1 MSGDAT
7 YQEYLTTNLP
17 LLPLRNSVLFPH
29 VTMAVTVGR
38 ERSLALLD
46 DVRPGDIIAVGVQRD
61 AAIDHPV
68 RSDIQDI
75 ATLARV
81 RNIAPGM
88 QGPRLLLE
96 GLNRFEIQSM
106 RDSGEYW
113 EVVGTSVEETE
124 SDPEESERMATALT
138 SVLREVGWDEDDLGQ
153 LVSQHDGAVG
163 KAVDKVSAAAPL
175 EFQQQIALFIELD
188 VTARVRK
195 LYEFVNEIKTRRE
208 VSETINDEVK
218 ESIGKAQRDS
228 ILREQMKAIKKQLGD
243 GEGDDDLV
251 DELRTQ
257 LEEAGLPDEA
267 WEVAEQELRR
277 LESTP
282 PERPEHNIIRN
293 YLELMAELPWSKKAE
308 TNDDIDDVQTI
319 LDDTHYGMEDI
330 KERVLQYLAV
340 TKLSDNPQAN
350 ILCLAGPP
358 GVGKT
363 SIAQAIGEA
372 TGRPFVRISLGGM
385 RDEAEIRGHR
395 KTYVGAMP
403 GRIIKAMRKAGEK
416 NPIILLDEIDKV
428 TQGGFSGNPED
439 ALLEVLDPEQNSTFT
454 DHYLEVPFDLSDVL
468 FIGTANYLENL
479 SPPLRDRLEIIE
491 LSGYTPQE
499 KVQIA
504 RRHLLPKR
512 MEQYNLSP
520 KQLPITDGALE
531 SIIIDYTREAGVRE
545 LDRQLSKLT
554 RVLALDAARADDP
567 SSVVMKV
574 DEENIDEYLGKK
586 RFFNETAARTA
597 QPGVATG
604 LAWTPAGGDILFI
617 ETSRMFGKGRIE
629 ITGKLGDVMQE
640 SARAALAYLRSHA
653 EELNIDPK
661 FLEKQ
666 DLHIHVPAG
675 AVPKDGPSAGV
686 TMFTAL
692 TSLLTGR
699 RVRPDTAMTGEVT
712 LRGRVLPVGGI
723 KEKVLAA
730 HRSGIEKVL
739 LPYQNERDLD
749 DVPEEVR
756 ETVEIVLVEDVSQ
769 VLEHALED
777 PENPLGAGPEPD
789 STTHAAA

>member
-7 YQEYLTTNLP
+7 YQDVLTTKLP
-17 LLPLRNSVLFPH
+17 LLPLRNSVLFPN

-38 ERSLALLD
+38 ERSLALLE
-46 DVRPGDIIAVGVQRD
+46 DVNRGDIIAVGVQRD
-61 AAIDHPV
+61 GSINHPV
-68 RSDIQDI
+68 RSDVQDI

-88 QGPRLLLE
+88 QGPRILLE
-96 GLNRFEIQSM
+96 GLHRLEIKSM
-106 RDSGEYW
+106 SDNGRYW
-113 EVVGTSVEETE
+113 EVAGTSVEETE
-124 SDPEESERMATALT
+124 SDEEESAHMSTALT
-138 SVLREVGWDEDDLGQ
+138 SLLRDVGWGEDDLGR
-153 LVSQHDGAVG
+153 LLSREDIAFG
-163 KAVDKVSAAAPL
+163 KTVDKVAAAAPL

-188 VTARVRK
+188 ITTRIRK
-195 LYEFVNEIKTRRE
+195 LYEFVSEIATRRE

-243 GEGDDDLV
+243 GDGEDDVVGD
-251 DELRTQ
+251 LRAQ
-257 LEEAGLPDEA
+257 LEDADLPDEA

-277 LESTP
+277 LDSTP
-282 PERPEHNIIRN
+282 PERPEHSIIRN
-293 YLELMAELPWSKKAE
+293 YLELMAELPWSKSAD
-308 TNDDIDDVQTI
+308 TTDNIDDVQHT

-340 TKLSDNPQAN
+340 TKLADNPQAN
-350 ILCLAGPP
+350 ILCLSGPP

-403 GRIIKAMRKAGEK
+403 GRIIKAMRKAGTK

-454 DHYLEVPFDLSDVL
+454 DHYLEVPFDLSEVL

-491 LSGYTPQE
+491 MSGYTPQE

-520 KQLPITDGALE
+520 KQLPITDEALE
-531 SIIIDYTREAGVRE
+531 SIIVDYTREAGVRE
-545 LDRQLSKLT
+545 LDRQLTKLT
-554 RVLALDAARADDP
+554 RVLALDAARAEDP
-567 SSVVMKV
+567 SDVVMKV
-574 DEENIDEYLGKK
+574 DTDTIEEYLGKR

-653 EELNIDPK
+653 DDLNIDPK

-675 AVPKDGPSAGV
+675 GVPKDGPSAGV

-730 HRSGIEKVL
+730 HRAGIQKVL
-739 LPYQNERDLD
+739 LPYQNERDID
-749 DVPEEVR
+749 DIPEEVR
-756 ETVEIVLVEDVSQ
+756 ESMEIVLVEDVAQ
-769 VLEHALED
+769 ALEHALEG
-777 PENPLGAGPEPD
+777 PGTPLDAGPD
-789 STTHAAA
+789 ADKSTHAAA

>member
-1 MSGDAT
+1 
-7 YQEYLTTNLP
+7 
-17 LLPLRNSVLFPH
+17 
-29 VTMAVTVGR
+29 MAVTVGR

>member
-1 MSGDAT
+1 MSGDAN
-7 YQEYLTTNLP
+7 YQELLTTNLP
-17 LLPLRNSVLFPH
+17 LLPLRNSVLFPN

-38 ERSLALLD
+38 ERSLELLED
-46 DVRPGDIIAVGVQRD
+46 LRPGDIIAVGVQRD
-61 AAIDHPV
+61 AAVDHPV
-68 RSDIQDI
+68 RSDVQDL

-88 QGPRLLLE
+88 QGPRILLE
-96 GLNRFEIQSM
+96 GLQRFEIASM
-106 RDSGEYW
+106 TDNGRYW
-113 EVVGTSVEETE
+113 EVEGKSVEETE
-124 SDPEESERMATALT
+124 SDPAESERMSTALT
-138 SVLREVGWDEDDLGQ
+138 SMLRDVGWEEDDLGKLMSRQ
-153 LVSQHDGAVG
+153 DVSFG
-163 KAVDKVSAAAPL
+163 KTVDKVAAAAPL

-188 VTARVRK
+188 ITTRIRK
-195 LYEFVNEIKTRRE
+195 LYEFISELQTRRE

-243 GEGDDDLV
+243 GDGEGDIV
-251 DELRTQ
+251 DELREQ
-257 LEEAGLPDEA
+257 LEEAGLPEEA

-293 YLELMAELPWSKKAE
+293 YLELMAELPWSKSAE
-308 TNDDIDDVQTI
+308 TNDDIDEVQHI
-319 LDDTHYGMEDI
+319 LDETHYGMEDI

-340 TKLSDNPQAN
+340 TKLSENPQAN

-372 TGRPFVRISLGGM
+372 TGRPFVRISLGGV

-403 GRIIKAMRKAGEK
+403 GRIVKAMRKAGVK
-416 NPIILLDEIDKV
+416 NPIVLLDEIDKV
-428 TQGGFSGNPED
+428 TKGGFSGNPED

-454 DHYLEVPFDLSDVL
+454 DHFLEVPFDLSDVL

-520 KQLPITDGALE
+520 SQLPISDEALE
-531 SIIIDYTREAGVRE
+531 SLIVDYTREAGVRE
-545 LDRQLSKLT
+545 LDRQLTKLT
-554 RVLALDAARADDP
+554 RVLALDAARAEDP
-567 SSVVMKV
+567 SDVVMKV
-574 DEENIDEYLGKK
+574 DSDNLDEYLGKK

-604 LAWTPAGGDILFI
+604 MAWTPAGGDILFI
-617 ETSRMFGKGRIE
+617 ETSRMFGKGSIE

-653 EELNIDPK
+653 DDLNIDPK
-661 FLEKQ
+661 FLENQ

-730 HRSGIEKVL
+730 HRAGIQKVL

-749 DVPEEVR
+749 DIPEEVR
-756 ETVEIVLVEDVSQ
+756 ENVEIVLAEDVSQ
-769 VLEHALED
+769 VLEHALEG
-777 PENPLGAGPEPD
+777 PGTPLGAGSD
-789 STTHAAA
+789 TDKTAHAAA

>member
-61 AAIDHPV
+61 AATDHPV

-124 SDPEESERMATALT
+124 SDPEESARMAAALT

-251 DELRTQ
+251 GELRTQ
-257 LEEAGLPDEA
+257 LEEAGLPDDA

-661 FLEKQ
+661 FLEEQ

-769 VLEHALED
+769 VLEHALENPD
-777 PENPLGAGPEPD
+777 TPLGAGPEPE